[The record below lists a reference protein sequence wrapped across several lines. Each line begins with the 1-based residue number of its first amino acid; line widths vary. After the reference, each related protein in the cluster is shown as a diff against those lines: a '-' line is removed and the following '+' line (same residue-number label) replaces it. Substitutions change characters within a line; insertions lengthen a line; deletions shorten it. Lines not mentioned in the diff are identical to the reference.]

1 MNSRVWRLLFW
12 LWFIPVCAFGQD
24 LIKNLKF
31 DLQNERLDS
40 FTLIEAAFVVSGAE
54 TPMELEDGMAWFESL
69 ITDIQLKNIPVP
81 GNDAETARRLFNYMH
96 AVWLPDYEKYATSL
110 LDIQQR
116 RGYNCVSAT
125 VLYNL
130 SCLELGLQTA
140 AFETP
145 SHVYTIF
152 ENFTDHVMVE
162 NTSPMGFNIMRNLKA
177 YSQYLAQFY
186 PKKMI
191 YQIGLDR
198 LYLYENSKGRE
209 ISNFELL
216 GLICYNRALMAAE
229 KSDYEHAYTFV
240 QLAQQFN
247 RDSRSN
253 VDFEHHI
260 YPHLGQQL
268 FQRQRYADA
277 FFLFQEAALRYPR
290 EDAYVKNCVRAF
302 KNGQDHAWEQK
313 NWNLTVDMVR
323 EMDSLGLLSPE
334 EEQVQQKI
342 LNRWIYY
349 FKSRGKEKSAQK
361 ARALFEKIYGQEK

>member
-1 MNSRVWRLLFW
+1 MNIRIRTYFLLLFI
-12 LWFIPVCAFGQD
+12 IPAGAFGQGLLED
-24 LIKNLKF
+24 LKTDLK
-31 DLQNERLDS
+31 NERLDT
-40 FTLIEAAFVVSGAE
+40 FTLIEAAFIVSGTE
-54 TPMELEDGMAWFESL
+54 TPVELADGMAWFESL
-69 ITDIQLKNIPVP
+69 ITDIQLKNIPVR

-152 ENFTDHVMVE
+152 ENFTDHVTVE
-162 NTSPMGFNIMRNLKA
+162 NTSPMGFNIMRNLQA
-177 YSQYLAQFY
+177 YSQYLAQYY
-186 PKKMI
+186 PEKMI

-198 LYLYENSKGRE
+198 LYAYENSKGRE
-209 ISNFELL
+209 ITNFELL
-216 GLICYNRALMAAE
+216 GLICYNRALMAVE
-229 KSDYEHAYTFV
+229 KSNYEQAYTFV

-260 YPHLGQQL
+260 YTHFGQQL
-268 FQRQRYADA
+268 FQQQRYVDA

-290 EDAYVKNCVRAF
+290 EEAYVKNCVRAF
-302 KNGQDHAWEQK
+302 KNGLNHAWEQK
-313 NWNLTVDMVR
+313 NWHLTVDMIL
-323 EMDSLGLLSPE
+323 EMDSLALLSPE
-334 EEQVQQKI
+334 EEQVQQSM
-342 LNRWIYY
+342 LLRWIHY
-349 FKSRGKEKSAQK
+349 FKSRENEKAAQK
-361 ARALFEKIYGQEK
+361 ARALFEKIYGAEE